1 MPLLLLMILIM
12 PFETN
17 PHLKLA
23 DSFLVFPDFTVIKLL
38 GMIGFVWAALKIASG
53 DGGGGLWAS
62 PQARLFVVF
71 YAGVLFAGALS
82 GSGFLPISRYLAFL
96 LFLPFVVSSVR
107 THEDLRRVVY
117 ALALTFVIVF
127 PYALRQSIRYGSRLG
142 TGLYETNYFAANL
155 VLVIP
160 LAFAIASVQSTVWRR
175 RLWFGA
181 GLVLVLEL
189 LLTASRGGFLGLV
202 VAASLY
208 AYRRR
213 GLLATVS
220 GIVAIIV
227 AALILPTGL
236 AERALATLDPTTPQP
251 PGLEES
257 NRAHIALFW
266 AGLRMI
272 ADAPFTGV
280 GPENFKAL
288 SVAYAPDLGRAY
300 VAHNSYLEVGA
311 ELGLP
316 VLAIFVLL
324 AGQVL
329 RTFGRAIRLDGDR
342 ETREL
347 ARWAEGLR
355 SGLVGF
361 MVSGAFISAQYE
373 KMFWVVVFL
382 SIVVH
387 RMLAARDEA
396 SARAALAVEGRAA
409 GPAAPPGGPGLEW
422 PFGSAPSRLA
432 AWLLVPGLLALPG
445 AALAQSGGLTALPT
459 LEPGANLLK
468 NPGFEASTGK
478 AVDGWRVTLDDTLW
492 ALARGGRSGQAALRL
507 GNAGAARSIPAA
519 DQTVTLD
526 AGYYTLEGWVKSE
539 GLGGASDRTGV
550 RLCLDGR
557 PRINWWHCT
566 PIARGTSGWTRLA
579 RVAIPVEDAGTYR
592 VTVGAYGRPDGTA
605 WFDDVVLAP
614 MSRPPVESFLL
625 YPNYR
630 GMLFDDRPQI
640 VRVAVAVPSGA
651 AAHPSGAAA
660 HPSADG
666 LGGARIRVS
675 LVDERGGTVRA
686 RREHPAGAAVSAK
699 DGGPGPDRAPLVV
712 ELDAASIP
720 NGEYLVRT
728 ELVGA
733 DGRELFRHPEYRI
746 VKAPARARE
755 KFHVWYDE
763 HNVAY
768 VHGKP
773 AFILGLYNTTGYS
786 TSRAEYASGRGG
798 WGNERIEQAPINMLI
813 NYWLGAAPIPALQ
826 TYMDDLEARGI
837 HYLQTVNF
845 YHEDDPQYRKVPY
858 PAARDGEDALNRW
871 VGKRLASHRGLA
883 GFYTMD
889 ERTAEMVPKVFRQHR
904 ELRRAAPGTVTYG
917 VLGDGWQR
925 QAPLWRDALDVMG
938 LDPYPITKP
947 GGDNDLAMVGEWTRL
962 GQDAVMRS
970 RPVWTVLQY
979 FPVTKAAG
987 WPTRD
992 ELRTMSWMAIVEGA
1006 KGLFYWSFGA
1016 RGLGWVKGTAERE
1029 QRWQDLVTVTKEIK
1043 ALEPVLLAP
1052 DAPVVARESSG
1063 GAIRMLGKRMP
1074 DGTRYLFAYNAT
1086 SSPVQV
1092 TLTLADPARDASVLG
1107 APADRPSAQPPAS
1120 ASSVTGAATGPAVD
1134 GTKLSD
1140 RFGPY
1145 EVKRYKL
1152 R

>member
-38 GMIGFVWAALKIASG
+38 GMIGFAWATLRIAGG
-53 DGGGGLWAS
+53 DGGGSLWSS

-82 GSGFLPISRYLAFL
+82 GSGLLPISRYLAFL
-96 LFLPFVVSSVR
+96 LFLPFVASSVR

-117 ALALTFVIVF
+117 TIALTFVIVF
-127 PYALRQSIRYGSRLG
+127 PYAFRQSIRYDSRLG

-160 LAFAIASVQSTVWRR
+160 LAFAIARLQSTVWRR

-202 VAASLY
+202 VAASMY

-220 GIVAIIV
+220 GLVVIIV

-236 AERALATLDPTTPQP
+236 AERAVATLDPTSPQP
-251 PGLEES
+251 PGLEQS

-280 GPENFKAL
+280 GPENFKSL
-288 SVAYAPDLGRAY
+288 SVAYAPDLGREY
-300 VAHNSYLEVGA
+300 IAHNSYLELAA

-316 VLAIFVLL
+316 VLAVFLL
-324 AGQVL
+324 MVGQVL
-329 RTFGRAIRLDGDR
+329 RTFGRATRVGGDR
-342 ETREL
+342 EGREL
-347 ARWAEGLR
+347 AGWAEGLR

-373 KMFWVVVFL
+373 KMFWMVVFV
-382 SIVVH
+382 SIVLH
-387 RMLAARDEA
+387 RMLPARDEA
-396 SARAALAVEGRAA
+396 SAPAAAAPEGRA
-409 GPAAPPGGPGLEW
+409 LEW
-422 PFGSAPSRLA
+422 PFGSAPSRFA
-432 AWLLVPGLLALPG
+432 AWLLVPALVALPG
-445 AALAQSGGLTALPT
+445 AALAQPGGLTALPT
-459 LEPGANLLK
+459 LEPAANVLK
-468 NPGFEASTGK
+468 NPGFEGSAGK
-478 AVDGWRVTLDDTLW
+478 TVDGWRVTLDDTLW
-492 ALARGGRSGQAALRL
+492 ALATGARSGQAALRL
-507 GNAGAARSIPAA
+507 ANAGTARYVPAA
-519 DQTVTLD
+519 DQVVTLE
-526 AGYYTLEGWVKSE
+526 AGYYVLEGWVKSE

-579 RVAIPVEDAGTYR
+579 RLAIPVEDAGTYR
-592 VTVGAYGRPDGTA
+592 VTAGAYGRPDGTA

-614 MSRPPVESFLL
+614 MKRPPVESFLL

-630 GMLFDDRPQI
+630 GMLFDDRPQT
-640 VRVAVAVPSGA
+640 VRIAVAVHAGAAARPSGA
-651 AAHPSGAAA
+651 AARPSG
-660 HPSADG
+660 DG
-666 LGGARIRVS
+666 LGGARVRVS
-675 LVDERGGTVRA
+675 LVDESRGTVRA
-686 RREHPAGAAVSAK
+686 RREHPATAAVPTK
-699 DGGPGPDRAPLVV
+699 DAGLGRGRAPLGRGRAPLVV

-733 DGRELFRHPEYRI
+733 DGREVFRHPEYRI
-746 VKAPARARE
+746 VKAPARMRE
-755 KFHVWYDE
+755 TLHVWYDE
-763 HNVAY
+763 ENVAY
-768 VHGKP
+768 LHGKP
-773 AFILGLYNTTGYS
+773 AFILGLYNTSGYS
-786 TSRAEYASGRGG
+786 TARAEYASGRGG
-798 WGNERIEQAPINMLI
+798 WGNERIAQAPINMLI

-826 TYMDDLEARGI
+826 TYMDDLKTRGI

-845 YHEDDPQYRKVPY
+845 YYEDDRQYRKLRY

-871 VGKRLASHRGLA
+871 VGRTLASHPGLA

-889 ERTAEMVPKVFRQHR
+889 ERTAEMVPKVFRQLR

-947 GGDNDLAMVGEWTRL
+947 GGDNNLAMVGDWTRL

-970 RPVWTVLQY
+970 RPVWMVLQY
-979 FPVTKAAG
+979 FPLTKAAG
-987 WPTRD
+987 WPSRE

-1016 RGLGWVKGTAERE
+1016 RGLGWVKDPAERE

-1074 DGTRYLFAYNAT
+1074 DGTRYLFAYNT
-1086 SSPVQV
+1086 RSSPLQV
-1092 TLTLADPARDASVLG
+1092 TLTLTDPAREVSGLG
-1107 APADRPSAQPPAS
+1107 PAAS
-1120 ASSVTGAATGPAVD
+1120 ATGDATRLTGE
-1134 GTKLSD
+1134 GTILSD

-1145 EVKRYKL
+1145 EVKRYRL